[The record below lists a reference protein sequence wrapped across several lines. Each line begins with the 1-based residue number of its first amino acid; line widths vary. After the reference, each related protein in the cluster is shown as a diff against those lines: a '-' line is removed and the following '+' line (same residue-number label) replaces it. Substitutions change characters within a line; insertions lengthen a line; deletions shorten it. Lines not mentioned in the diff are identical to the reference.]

1 MGLFSAIGTIAGAAF
16 GAPTLGAAAG
26 GIVDGL
32 SANSTAKKA
41 SAAQNAMMAE
51 QTRLYGQQ
59 ADMGQH
65 FFDQY
70 KDNYEPLALS
80 QLRAAQT
87 GVDPNYYAGLADSG
101 VVQNQGLAL
110 QSAQRNLER
119 NGVAPTDGRWLAM
132 QNQNALAL
140 SGSRAAAQ
148 NQARQGA
155 LELNWNRRNQQVDYG
170 AGLVN
175 RGSGMMADAA
185 SGFDGMGRA
194 YGAQASGAAS
204 TAGYEFGTIAGNLV
218 DAYRKP
224 DTVAT
229 ANVPQANPYT
239 TEWGTLKSA
248 WNNGGF
254 GGR

>member
-1 MGLFSAIGTIAGAAF
+1 MGLFSAIGTVVGSAF
-16 GAPTLGAAAG
+16 GVPTLGAAAG

-32 SANSTAKKA
+32 SANSTANKA
-41 SAAQNAMMAE
+41 SDAQNAMMAE

-80 QLRAAQT
+80 QLHAAQT

-119 NGVAPTDGRWLAM
+119 NGVAATDGRWLAM
-132 QNQNALAL
+132 QDQNALAL

-155 LELNWNRRNQQVDYG
+155 LETNWTRRNQQVEYG
-170 AGLVN
+170 AGLVS
-175 RGSGMMADAA
+175 RGSGMMSGAA
-185 SGFDGMGRA
+185 SGFGALGSG
-194 YGAQASGAAS
+194 YGAQAAGAGTA
-204 TAGYEFGTIAGNLV
+204 AGYEFGTIAGNLV

-224 DTVAT
+224 DTVAS
-229 ANVPQANPYT
+229 ANQSAVNPYVS
-239 TEWGTLKSA
+239 EWGTLKNA
-248 WNNGGF
+248 WSNGGF
-254 GGR
+254 GGQ

>member
-16 GAPTLGAAAG
+16 GAPTIGAAIG
-26 GIVDGL
+26 GALDG
-32 SANSTAKKA
+32 A
-41 SAAQNAMMAE
+41 SASSKANAASAQQNAMYE
-51 QTRLYGQQ
+51 QQARLYGQQ

-70 KDNYEPLALS
+70 RDNYEPLALS

-175 RGSGMMADAA
+175 RGSGMMAGAA
-185 SGFDGMGRA
+185 SGFGALGSG
-194 YGAQASGAAS
+194 YGAQAQGAVTA
-204 TAGYEFGTIAGNLV
+204 AGYEFGAIADNLV
-218 DAYRKP
+218 NAYRRP

-239 TEWGTLKSA
+239 TEWGVLKSA